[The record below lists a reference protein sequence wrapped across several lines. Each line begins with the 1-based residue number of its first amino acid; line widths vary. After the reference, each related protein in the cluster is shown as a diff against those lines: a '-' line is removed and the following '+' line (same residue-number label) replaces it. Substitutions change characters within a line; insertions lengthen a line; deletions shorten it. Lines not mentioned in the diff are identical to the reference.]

1 MKSEVFNGDCW
12 QNSVTE
18 FEGSTLV
25 CCNKIVSAATK
36 ILFKKKKFFSF
47 FYEELLKA
55 EILAQLKIFQVR
67 NEEALSVKFSK
78 SIVHVL

>member
-1 MKSEVFNGDCW
+1 MN
-12 QNSVTE
+12 
-18 FEGSTLV
+18 
-25 CCNKIVSAATK
+25 
-36 ILFKKKKFFSF
+36 